1 MLEKLGE
8 KIICFGGLGGD
19 VMSLWKLCIIKLDP
33 LVVDLI
39 PEKRYGKLGK
49 EAYEELWYWWLRE

>member
-1 MLEKLGE
+1 
-8 KIICFGGLGGD
+8 
-19 VMSLWKLCIIKLDP
+19 MSLWKLCIIKLDP